1 MIAVATPEWDPLVTP
16 KEPRSFDWAA
26 TVSVVKGENKFDVD
40 LKGRQSPPTPRTSE
54 LAPC

>member
-40 LKGRQSPPTPRTSE
+40 LKGR
-54 LAPC
+54 

>member
-1 MIAVATPEWDPLVTP
+1 MSTGCLRRSVPERPMIAVATPEWDPLVTP

-40 LKGRQSPPTPRTSE
+40 LKGR
-54 LAPC
+54 